1 MHPITVRM
9 HHWFVPN
16 RHTWDEWEDFITG
29 VSSATVPQ
37 GTVSGT
43 GVGNITDYLGIPN
56 VNAFPYNQ
64 LPLRA
69 YNHIYNE
76 FYRDQDLVTEV
87 ALTDAT
93 IKKIAWEKDYYT
105 SARPW
110 PQKGGE
116 VTVPIGTKAPVFG
129 LGTVDSTPLTG
140 PVTVRETGAT
150 SSTSFA
156 EYWQS
161 DSATKNF
168 FIEEDPD
175 NANYPGVYADLS
187 AATGVNVNELREAF
201 ALQRY
206 QEARARYG
214 SRYTEYLRYCG
225 VTPSDARLQR
235 PEYLGGGRQTIAFSE
250 VLQTAP
256 EAASSSEV
264 GELKGHGIAALR
276 SRRYRRFF
284 EEHGYILTL
293 MSIRPKTIYAN
304 AVPRHWLRQTKEDY
318 YQKEL
323 EHIGQQEI
331 TNKEVYATVAGSG
344 DDTFGYAD
352 RYREYREQ
360 PSQISGN
367 FRGTFDYWHQA
378 RIFSSAPA
386 LNQSFIECDPDDR
399 IHADQT
405 SNHKYWCMVNHSIQA
420 RRMVGRSAAGRII

>member
-1 MHPITVRM
+1 
-9 HHWFVPN
+9 
-16 RHTWDEWEDFITG
+16 
-29 VSSATVPQ
+29 
-37 GTVSGT
+37 
-43 GVGNITDYLGIPN
+43 
-56 VNAFPYNQ
+56 
-64 LPLRA
+64 
-69 YNHIYNE
+69 
-76 FYRDQDLVTEV
+76 
-87 ALTDAT
+87 
-93 IKKIAWEKDYYT
+93 
-105 SARPW
+105 
-110 PQKGGE
+110 
-116 VTVPIGTKAPVFG
+116 
-129 LGTVDSTPLTG
+129 
-140 PVTVRETGAT
+140 
-150 SSTSFA
+150 
-156 EYWQS
+156 
-161 DSATKNF
+161 
-168 FIEEDPD
+168 
-175 NANYPGVYADLS
+175 
-187 AATGVNVNELREAF
+187 
-201 ALQRY
+201 
-206 QEARARYG
+206 
-214 SRYTEYLRYCG
+214 
-225 VTPSDARLQR
+225 
-235 PEYLGGGRQTIAFSE
+235 
-250 VLQTAP
+250 
-256 EAASSSEV
+256 
-264 GELKGHGIAALR
+264 LR